1 MLRVFISGK
10 ITGTSDYVERFDN
23 AESKLY
29 KLGYEPV
36 NPVSVTACLPAT
48 LTHEEYMVI
57 TIAMLSV
64 CDAIYMIPG
73 WEDSD
78 GAKRELRAAK
88 IRRMKILQDGDTIME
103 DKNYRLAKRR
113 CELSVLETNIS
124 KLQSYIEQNEIKDN
138 DCLFAMYA
146 QLDGM
151 KKYRDALHDRIM
163 SGYY

>member
-36 NPVSVTACLPAT
+36 NPVSVTGCLPAT
-48 LTHEEYMVI
+48 LTYEEYMVI

-78 GAKRELRAAK
+78 GAKRELRVAK
-88 IRRMKILQDGDTIME
+88 IRRMKIL
-103 DKNYRLAKRR
+103 
-113 CELSVLETNIS
+113 
-124 KLQSYIEQNEIKDN
+124 
-138 DCLFAMYA
+138 
-146 QLDGM
+146 
-151 KKYRDALHDRIM
+151 
-163 SGYY
+163 